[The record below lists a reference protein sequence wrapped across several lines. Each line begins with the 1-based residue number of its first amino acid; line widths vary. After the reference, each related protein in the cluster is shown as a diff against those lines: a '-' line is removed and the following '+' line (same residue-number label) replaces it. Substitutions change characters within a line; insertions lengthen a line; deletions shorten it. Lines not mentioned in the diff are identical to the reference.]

1 MQLVLDSSGLQIS
14 RKAGTFV
21 VERGKAKRIISPS
34 KLTSIAVTSNIIL
47 HSNVIALA
55 IQHQIPILFFDGIG
69 KAVGRLWSPNFI
81 SISTLRRYQV
91 KFSETP
97 LAMNWMVDIFYLKTD
112 GQKKNLEFL
121 KGKKFSLGS
130 DISNAIKDIK
140 RHQRDL
146 EAFRQNLPEESRN
159 SIMGKEGGIARI
171 YWQALGRNLP
181 SAYTFS
187 KRTRRPAED
196 FFNAALNY
204 WYGMLYSVVEG
215 GLFAAGL
222 DPYLGILHADEY
234 QKPTLCFDLIEAFRP
249 WIDRL
254 LIQACL
260 EKKLLKSH
268 FTKNQYGYFLNKT
281 GKAVLIPMFNDF
293 MRSDKKFLGRETQVK
308 SHVHFIAM
316 QLAQRIRAFGEN

>member
-1 MQLVLDSSGLQIS
+1 
-14 RKAGTFV
+14 
-21 VERGKAKRIISPS
+21 
-34 KLTSIAVTSNIIL
+34 
-47 HSNVIALA
+47 LA

-69 KAVGRLWSPNFI
+69 KAVGRLWSP
-81 SISTLRRYQV
+81 
-91 KFSETP
+91 
-97 LAMNWMVDIFYLKTD
+97 
-112 GQKKNLEFL
+112 
-121 KGKKFSLGS
+121 
-130 DISNAIKDIK
+130 
-140 RHQRDL
+140 
-146 EAFRQNLPEESRN
+146 
-159 SIMGKEGGIARI
+159 
-171 YWQALGRNLP
+171 NLP

-260 EKKLLKSH
+260 EKKLLKFH

-281 GKAVLIPMFNDF
+281 GKAVLIPF
-293 MRSDKKFLGRETQVK
+293 RTTCEKK
-308 SHVHFIAM
+308 SFIIYD
-316 QLAQRIRAFGEN
+316 RRA